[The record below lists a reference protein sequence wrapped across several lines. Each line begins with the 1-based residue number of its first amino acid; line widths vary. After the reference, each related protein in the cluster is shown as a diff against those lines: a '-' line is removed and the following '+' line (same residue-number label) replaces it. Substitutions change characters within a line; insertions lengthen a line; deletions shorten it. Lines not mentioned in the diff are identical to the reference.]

1 MEKKRI
7 FKNETKITQVYYN
20 RARDPIELKPG
31 ETYVEDLR
39 GVIDVNELIRRE
51 RDRRAIEMDVDEA
64 KRVKRLLAQIRVTRS
79 LEELEKIKSGES
91 NQDVIDAILVRE
103 KELLL
108 NGK

>member
-7 FKNETKITQVYYN
+7 FKNDTKITQVYYN

-31 ETYVEDLR
+31 ETYVEDLSDA
-39 GVIDVNELIRRE
+39 IDVNELIKKEKERRMLE
-51 RDRRAIEMDVDEA
+51 TDVDEA

-79 LEELEKIKSGES
+79 LEELEKMKSGES
-91 NQDVIDAILVRE
+91 NQDLIDAILVRE
-103 KELLL
+103 KELLS

>member
-20 RARDPIELKPG
+20 RSRDPIELKPG
-31 ETYVEDLR
+31 ETYVEDLSDA
-39 GVIDVNELIRRE
+39 IDVNELIKKEKERRMLE
-51 RDRRAIEMDVDEA
+51 TDVDEA

-79 LEELEKIKSGES
+79 LEELEKMKSGES
-91 NQDVIDAILVRE
+91 NQDLIDAILVRE
-103 KELLL
+103 KELLS